1 MSADRPSVKLMVTV
15 MCAALY
21 AVGSYVTAYIPSPWG
36 FGQFRPA
43 VVVPA
48 FFAVVFGPIPAGVG
62 AALGTLLADSVKHGY
77 LYPGSLI
84 AAVPGNF
91 AGFYLMGWFL
101 WRRFSW
107 NRFIIIS
114 NLGLLAAN
122 LIVAVLYVFA
132 YKVLYQN
139 QYVGIPV
146 EALAAVAAGLTLFWF
161 VTMLPFVLL
170 VTPPLIKAAVSAFP
184 SLPHPD
190 LIEALRKKI
199 PGRELGASMVGPGA
213 VLLLIA
219 LSVSFTGL
227 GAWMVGNPTF
237 GATTKS
243 IIEVLCYVCGAVL
256 SALGLYFLAGKAGG
270 EKNEH

>member
-1 MSADRPSVKLMVTV
+1 MITV

-21 AVGSYVTAYIPSPWG
+21 AVGSYMTAYIPSPWG

-43 VVVPA
+43 VVIPA
-48 FFAVVFGPIPAGVG
+48 FFAVVFGPLPASIG
-62 AALGTLLADSVKHGY
+62 AALGTLLADSIKHGY

-91 AGFYLMGWFL
+91 IGFYLIGWFL

-107 NRFIIIS
+107 KKFIIIS
-114 NLGLLAAN
+114 NIGLLASN
-122 LIVAVLYVFA
+122 LIVALLYVFA

-146 EALAAVAAGLTLFWF
+146 EALASLAAGLTLFWF

-170 VTPPLIKAAVSAFP
+170 VTPPLIKAAVDAFP
-184 SLPHPD
+184 SLAHPD
-190 LIEALRKKI
+190 LVEALGRKI
-199 PGRELGASMVGPGA
+199 PGRELGVSMLGPGA
-213 VLLLIA
+213 VLLVIA

-227 GAWMVGNPTF
+227 GAWMISNPVF
-237 GATTKS
+237 GPTTKS
-243 IIEVLCYVCGAVL
+243 VIEVLCYVCGVVL
-256 SALGLYFLAGKAGG
+256 SALGLYFLSRSA
-270 EKNEH
+270 

>member
-1 MSADRPSVKLMVTV
+1 MITV

-21 AVGSYVTAYIPSPWG
+21 AVGSYMTAYIPSPWG

-43 VVVPA
+43 VVIPA

-62 AALGTLLADSVKHGY
+62 AALGTLLADSIKHGY

-91 AGFYLMGWFL
+91 IGFYLIGRFL

-107 NRFIIIS
+107 NKFIIIS
-114 NLGLLAAN
+114 NIGLLVAN
-122 LIVAVLYVFA
+122 AVVAVLYVFA

-139 QYVGIPV
+139 QYVGIPGD
-146 EALAAVAAGLTLFWF
+146 ALAAMAVGLTLFWF

-170 VTPPLIKAAVSAFP
+170 ITPPLIQAAIRAFP
-184 SLPHPD
+184 SLAHPD
-190 LIEALRKKI
+190 LVEALGRKI
-199 PGRELGASMVGPGA
+199 PDRELGVSMLGPGT

-219 LSVSFTGL
+219 LSVSFTRL

-243 IIEVLCYVCGAVL
+243 VIEVLCYVCGAVL
-256 SALGLYFLAGKAGG
+256 SALGLYFLRGEAGG
-270 EKNEH
+270 NRSQTQRTCPIS